1 MKKKNIDGK
10 DYPVQNVNG
19 NEVPVIPATAKEVVK
34 NKRTGKIYASKD
46 EFEKDVS
53 DPLTDTKQ
61 EDFSQDVEIT
71 VASLKVFGKTKL

>member
-1 MKKKNIDGK
+1 MKYKNIDGK
-10 DYPVQNVNG
+10 DYPVQNVDG
-19 NEVPVIPATAKEVVK
+19 NEVPVIPATAKEIVK